1 MYTGYL
7 QLFGIYMENNNLL
20 LSMVSAGST
29 VKIVRIDSGRG
40 LRQRLAAL
48 GLLPGAQIK
57 IIKTL
62 GRGQLVIEVFN
73 SKTLL
78 GRGVT
83 EKIYVVDNA
92 G

>member
-1 MYTGYL
+1 
-7 QLFGIYMENNNLL
+7 MEKETISLNNI
-20 LSMVSAGST
+20 SSGTT
-29 VKIVRIDSGRG
+29 VKIARIDAGRG

-48 GLLPGAQIK
+48 GLLPGASVRV
-57 IIKTL
+57 IKTL
-62 GRGQLVIEVFN
+62 GRGQVVVEIFQ

-83 EKIYVVDNA
+83 EKIYVA